1 MSYSENRCPLFRDMR
16 VLRKQVTLPALPHNI
31 HPDRTWIEED
41 IVKRLCALAVAL
53 FAVGSFAVALAPD
66 GLAQEP
72 QSFKTIIGK
81 GYDIKSVTFAKGEA
95 TENREVFVVTLQKDK
110 SVAVCYFAAA
120 NWINLS
126 PATLD
131 DSKRCDVR

>member
-1 MSYSENRCPLFRDMR
+1 MKRPPLVPGGPVGIAR
-16 VLRKQVTLPALPHNI
+16 
-31 HPDRTWIEED
+31 IEENV
-41 IVKRLCALAVAL
+41 VKKSFVLAV
-53 FAVGSFAVALAPD
+53 VVLAMAGAPA
-66 GLAQEP
+66 GHAQE

-81 GYDIKSVTFAKGEA
+81 GYEIKSVTFARGES
-95 TENREVFVVTLQKDK
+95 TDNREIFVVTLQKDK

-126 PATLD
+126 PNSLD

>member
-1 MSYSENRCPLFRDMR
+1 LNLLCVFHVSASN
-16 VLRKQVTLPALPHNI
+16 QVTLHALHHSI
-31 HPDRTWIEED
+31 HPDWTWIEEEL
-41 IVKRLCALAVAL
+41 VKKLCAASAALLAVGFFTA
-53 FAVGSFAVALAPD
+53 ALAPD
-66 GLAQEP
+66 GHAQEQ

-126 PATLD
+126 PAQLD

>member
-1 MSYSENRCPLFRDMR
+1 MSVPQSRASHERPPLVPGRPVGIAR
-16 VLRKQVTLPALPHNI
+16 
-31 HPDRTWIEED
+31 IEED
-41 IVKRLCALAVAL
+41 VVKKSFALAGV
-53 FAVGSFAVALAPD
+53 VLAMAGAPA
-66 GLAQEP
+66 GHAQER

-81 GYDIKSVTFAKGEA
+81 GYEIKSVTFARGES
-95 TENREVFVVTLQKDK
+95 TDNREIFVVTLQKDK

-126 PATLD
+126 PNSLD